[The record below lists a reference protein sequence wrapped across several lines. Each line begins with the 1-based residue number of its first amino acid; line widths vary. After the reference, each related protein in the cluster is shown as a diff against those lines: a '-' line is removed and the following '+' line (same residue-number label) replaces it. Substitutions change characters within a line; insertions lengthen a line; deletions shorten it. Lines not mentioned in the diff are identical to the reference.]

1 MSDDAAPPATP
12 PLHLPGVS
20 VRARITL
27 SVLGTV
33 GVLMLQG
40 PKLGREMA
48 DPLLPVLGYYFGAR
62 AAGSRADALTV
73 AADRESNAADPL
85 YLPRG
90 AIRVLIV
97 LGFFAVAVKLHQ

>member
-1 MSDDAAPPATP
+1 MSDDAAPPVTP
-12 PLHLPGVS
+12 PLNLPVGS
-20 VRARITL
+20 VRALITL

-33 GVLMLQG
+33 WVLMLQG
-40 PKLGREMA
+40 RKVGPEME
-48 DPLLPVLGYYFGAR
+48 DTLLLVLGYYFGAR

-97 LGFFAVAVKLHQ
+97 LGFFAV